1 MKYLHD
7 KKDLFL
13 DILEECSYETGISK
27 AIIEKDYYVT
37 LLLKEIVERCF
48 DIIFK
53 GGTSLS
59 KCYGIINRFS
69 EDIDLGLDTS
79 KATQGMK
86 KRLKSCIIEAITALN
101 IDIVFISTIKLTNQ
115 HLNLSFFRIKRYNK
129 QKKSPDIF
137 YQGSFCLTYNT
148 FCK

>member
-1 MKYLHD
+1 MYQKEYWEENLLKYLHD
-7 KKDLFL
+7 EKILFS

-37 LLLKEIVERCF
+37 LLLKEIVKKCP

-59 KCYGIINRFS
+59 KCYRIIRRFS
-69 EDIDLGLDTS
+69 EDIDLGLDVG

-86 KRLKSCIIEAITALN
+86 KKLKNNIKEAINALGFSLDN
-101 IDIVFISTIKLTNQ
+101 ERDLF
-115 HLNLSFFRIKRYNK
+115 
-129 QKKSPDIF
+129 KKKF
-137 YQGSFCLTYNT
+137 
-148 FCK
+148 